1 MSLHDA
7 VLQAET
13 HLRPYLNET
22 PLLPSPL
29 GENVF
34 VKLETLQPTGSF
46 KVRGALNK
54 LLSLHAEEQAK
65 GVVAASTGNH
75 GAAVAYALKKLEL
88 KGVVFVPKNAAPTKV
103 EAIKR
108 LGGEVRVYG
117 DDGVV
122 AERQARAYAAE
133 HKLTYVSPYNDL
145 EVVAGQGTVGV
156 ELARQLD
163 KIDAVLIALGGGGL
177 ASGVAAYLKTV
188 RPSVEI
194 IACSPENSAVMMAS
208 VQAGK
213 IVDIPSLPTLS
224 DGTAGGVEA
233 GAVTFETV
241 RNLVDDYVTVS
252 EEEIKAAMRRFIE
265 LHHMLL
271 EGAAGVVV
279 AAYQK
284 LQERLA
290 GKNVVLVICGAN
302 IGLADLRVVLNESC
316 SGQNS

>member
-1 MSLHDA
+1 MSED
-7 VLQAET
+7 VLKAET
-13 HLRPYLNET
+13 RLRPYLPET

-29 GENVF
+29 GKDVF

-54 LLSLHAEEQAK
+54 LLSLSADQKAR
-65 GVVAASTGNH
+65 GVITASTGNH
-75 GAAVAYALKKLEL
+75 GAAVAYALKRLEL
-88 KGVVFVPKNAAPTKV
+88 AGLVFVPENAAPTKV
-103 EAIKR
+103 ETIKR

-122 AERQARAYAAE
+122 AERYARAYAAE

-145 EVVAGQGTVGV
+145 AVVAGQGTVGL

-163 KIDAVLIALGGGGL
+163 RVDAVLVALGGGGL
-177 ASGVAAYLKTV
+177 VSGIAAYLKTV

-194 IACSPENSAVMMAS
+194 IACSPANSAVMMAS
-208 VQAGK
+208 VRAGR
-213 IVDIPSLPTLS
+213 IVDLPSLPTLS

-233 GAVTFETV
+233 DAVTFEMV
-241 RNLVDDYVTVS
+241 KNFVDDYVAVS

-302 IGLADLRVVLNESC
+302 IGLADLRAVL
-316 SGQNS
+316 G

>member
-1 MSLHDA
+1 MSLHEA
-7 VLQAET
+7 VLKAET
-13 HLRPYLNET
+13 RLRPYLLET

-54 LLSLHAEEQAK
+54 LLSLSAEEKAR
-65 GVVAASTGNH
+65 GVVTASTGNH
-75 GAAVAYALKKLEL
+75 GAAVAYALKRLEL
-88 KGVVFVPKNAAPTKV
+88 EGVVFIPENAAPTKI

-108 LGGEVRVYG
+108 LGAEVRVYG

-122 AERQARAYAAE
+122 AERYARAYAAE
-133 HKLTYVSPYNDL
+133 HGLTYVSPYNDL
-145 EVVAGQGTVGV
+145 AVVAGQGTVGL

-163 KIDAVLIALGGGGL
+163 EIDTVLVALGGGGL
-177 ASGVAAYLKTV
+177 VSGTAAYLKTV
-188 RPSVEI
+188 QPDVEI
-194 IACSPENSAVMMAS
+194 IACSPANSAVMMAS
-208 VQAGK
+208 VEAGE

-233 GAVTFETV
+233 GAVTFEMV
-241 RNLVDDYVTVS
+241 KNLVDDYVSVS

-279 AAYQK
+279 AAYIK
-284 LQERLA
+284 LQERLK

-302 IGLADLRVVLNESC
+302 IGLADLRKVLEGGS
-316 SGQNS
+316 Q

>member
-1 MSLHDA
+1 MSED
-7 VLQAET
+7 VLKAET
-13 HLRPYLNET
+13 RLRPYLPET
-22 PLLPSPL
+22 PLLSSPL

-54 LLSLHAEEQAK
+54 LLSLSAEEKAR
-65 GVVAASTGNH
+65 GVVTASTGNH
-75 GAAVAYALKKLEL
+75 GAAVAYALNKLEL
-88 KGVVFVPKNAAPTKV
+88 SGPIFVPENAAPTKV

-122 AERQARAYAAE
+122 AEKQARAYAAE
-133 HKLTYVSPYNDL
+133 NKLTYVSPYNDL

-156 ELARQLD
+156 ELVRQLD
-163 KIDAVLIALGGGGL
+163 KIDVVLVALGGGGL
-177 ASGVAAYLKTV
+177 VSGIAAYLKTV
-188 RPSVEI
+188 RPNVEI
-194 IACSPENSAVMMAS
+194 IACSPANSAVMMAS
-208 VQAGK
+208 VRAGK

-233 GAVTFETV
+233 GAVTFEMV
-241 RNLVDDYVTVS
+241 KNLVDDYVTVS
-252 EEEIKAAMRRFIE
+252 EDEIKVAMRRFIE

-284 LQERLA
+284 LQGRLE

-302 IGLADLRVVLNESC
+302 IGLADLRKVL
-316 SGQNS
+316 G

>member
-1 MSLHDA
+1 MTLPDA

-13 HLRPYLNET
+13 RLRPYLRVT

-29 GENVF
+29 GEGVF

-54 LLSLHAEEQAK
+54 LLSLSAAEK
-65 GVVAASTGNH
+65 TRGVVTASTGNH
-75 GAAVAYALKKLEL
+75 GAAVAYALKRLEL
-88 KGVVFVPKNAAPTKV
+88 SGLIFVPENAAPTKV

-122 AERQARAYAAE
+122 AEKQARAYAAE
-133 HKLTYVSPYNDL
+133 NKLTYVSPYNDL

-156 ELARQLD
+156 ELVRQLD
-163 KIDAVLIALGGGGL
+163 KIDVVLVALGGGGL
-177 ASGVAAYLKTV
+177 VSGVAAYLKTV
-188 RPSVEI
+188 RPNVEI
-194 IACSPENSAVMMAS
+194 IACSPANSAVMMAS
-208 VQAGK
+208 VRAGK

-233 GAVTFETV
+233 GAVTFEMV
-241 RNLVDDYVTVS
+241 KNLVDDYVTVS
-252 EEEIKAAMRRFIE
+252 EDEIKVAVRRFIE

-284 LQERLA
+284 LQERLE

-302 IGLADLRVVLNESC
+302 IGLADLRTVL
-316 SGQNS
+316 G

>member
-1 MSLHDA
+1 MSED
-7 VLQAET
+7 VLKAET
-13 HLRPYLNET
+13 RLRPYLPET

-54 LLSLHAEEQAK
+54 LLSLSAEEKAR
-65 GVVAASTGNH
+65 GVVTASTGNH
-75 GAAVAYALKKLEL
+75 GAAVAYALNKLEL
-88 KGVVFVPKNAAPTKV
+88 SGLIFVPENAAPTKV

-122 AERQARAYAAE
+122 AEKQARAYAAE
-133 HKLTYVSPYNDL
+133 NKLTYVSPYNDL

-156 ELARQLD
+156 ELVRQLD
-163 KIDAVLIALGGGGL
+163 KIDVVLVALGGGGL
-177 ASGVAAYLKTV
+177 VSGIAAYLKTV
-188 RPSVEI
+188 RPNVEI
-194 IACSPENSAVMMAS
+194 IACSPANSAVMMAS
-208 VQAGK
+208 VRAGK

-233 GAVTFETV
+233 GAVTFEMV
-241 RNLVDDYVTVS
+241 KNLVDDYVTVS
-252 EEEIKAAMRRFIE
+252 EDEIKVAVRRFIE

-284 LQERLA
+284 LQERLE

-302 IGLADLRVVLNESC
+302 IGLADLRTVL
-316 SGQNS
+316 G

>member
-1 MSLHDA
+1 MSED
-7 VLQAET
+7 VLKAET
-13 HLRPYLNET
+13 RLRPYLPET
-22 PLLPSPL
+22 PLLSSPL

-54 LLSLHAEEQAK
+54 LLSLSADQKAR
-65 GVVAASTGNH
+65 GVVTASTGNH
-75 GAAVAYALKKLEL
+75 GAAVAYALKRLEL
-88 KGVVFVPKNAAPTKV
+88 NGTIFVPENAAPTKV
-103 EAIKR
+103 AAIKR

-122 AERQARAYAAE
+122 AERYARAYAAE

-145 EVVAGQGTVGV
+145 AVVAGQGTVGV
-156 ELARQLD
+156 ELVRQLD
-163 KIDAVLIALGGGGL
+163 KIDVVLVALGGGGL
-177 ASGVAAYLKTV
+177 VSGIAAYLKTV
-188 RPSVEI
+188 RPNVEI
-194 IACSPENSAVMMAS
+194 IACSPANSAVMMAS
-208 VQAGK
+208 VRAGK

-233 GAVTFETV
+233 GAVTFEMV
-241 RNLVDDYVTVS
+241 KNLVDDYVTVS
-252 EEEIKAAMRRFIE
+252 EDEIKVAMRRFIE

-284 LQERLA
+284 LQGRLE

-302 IGLADLRVVLNESC
+302 IGLADLRKVL
-316 SGQNS
+316 G

>member
-1 MSLHDA
+1 MSED
-7 VLQAET
+7 VLKAET
-13 HLRPYLNET
+13 RLRPYLLET
-22 PLLPSPL
+22 PLLSSPL
-29 GENVF
+29 GEGVF

-54 LLSLHAEEQAK
+54 LLSLSAEEKAR

-75 GAAVAYALKKLEL
+75 GAAVAYALKRLEL
-88 KGVVFVPKNAAPTKV
+88 SGLIFVPENAAPTKV

-122 AERQARAYAAE
+122 AERYARAYAAE
-133 HKLTYVSPYNDL
+133 NGSSYVSPYNDL
-145 EVVAGQGTVGV
+145 EIVAGQGTVGL

-163 KIDAVLIALGGGGL
+163 KVDAVLVALGGGGL
-177 ASGVAAYLKTV
+177 VSGIAAYLKTV
-188 RPSVEI
+188 RPNVEI
-194 IACSPENSAVMMAS
+194 IACSPANSAVMMAS
-208 VQAGK
+208 VEAGK
-213 IVDIPSLPTLS
+213 IVDVPSLPTLS

-233 GAVTFETV
+233 GAVTFEMVKT
-241 RNLVDDYVTVS
+241 LVDDYVTVS

-284 LQERLA
+284 LQERLE

-302 IGLADLRVVLNESC
+302 IGLADLRTVL
-316 SGQNS
+316 G

>member
-1 MSLHDA
+1 MILHNA
-7 VLQAET
+7 VLKAEAR
-13 HLRPYLNET
+13 LRPYLRET
-22 PLLPSPL
+22 PLLSSPL
-29 GENVF
+29 GDNVF

-54 LLSLHAEEQAK
+54 LSSLDADQKAR

-75 GAAVAYALKKLEL
+75 GAAVAYALKRLEL
-88 KGVVFVPKNAAPTKV
+88 NGIVFVPENASPTKV

-108 LGGEVRVYG
+108 LGGEVRVHG

-133 HKLTYVSPYNDL
+133 QGLVYVSPYNDL
-145 EVVAGQGTVGV
+145 EVVAGQGTLGV

-163 KIDAVLIALGGGGL
+163 KVDVVLIALGGGGL
-177 ASGVAAYLKTV
+177 VSGVAAYLKTV
-188 RPSVEI
+188 RPSTEI
-194 IACSPENSAVMMAS
+194 IACSPKNSAVMMAS

-213 IVDIPSLPTLS
+213 IVDLPSLPTLS

-233 GAVTFETV
+233 GAVTFDLV
-241 RNLVDDYVTVS
+241 RTLVDDYVTVS

-279 AAYQK
+279 AAYLK
-284 LQERLA
+284 LQERLVN
-290 GKNVVLVICGAN
+290 KNVVLVICGSN
-302 IGLADLRVVLNESC
+302 IGLADLREVLR
-316 SGQNS
+316 Q